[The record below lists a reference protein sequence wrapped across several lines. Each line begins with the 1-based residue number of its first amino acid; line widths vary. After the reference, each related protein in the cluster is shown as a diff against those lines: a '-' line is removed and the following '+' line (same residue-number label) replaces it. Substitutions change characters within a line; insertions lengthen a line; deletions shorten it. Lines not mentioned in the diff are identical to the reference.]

1 MDEKVL
7 LCGLFEVYGKLLT
20 DKKREIF
27 ELYYMCDL
35 SLSEVAEIKK
45 ISRQSVLDA
54 LKSAKSELFEYEEK
68 LSFYRI
74 KSDLLEL
81 GKSLGDGALSRI
93 TEIIED

>member
-35 SLSEVAEIKK
+35 SLSEVAEIKN

-54 LKSAKSELFEYEEK
+54 LKSAKSELLEYEEK
-68 LSFYRI
+68 LSFYEI
-74 KSDLLEL
+74 KSNLLEL
-81 GKSLGDGALSRI
+81 GKSLGDDALSRI